1 MNNYPIMRNIM
12 DLAQRATWD
21 HALSLGEETVAAW
34 AGKARLD
41 AIRRVYLVGC
51 GTSCYAGEVGR
62 NILEQ
67 IAHLPGQAMHAF
79 NFAHYLE
86 PAVLGADALLIAIST
101 SGDTQTVVDALNHAR
116 QSGAQTLALTAFAD
130 GRVAQAAD
138 SVVLSGGETDLT
150 PVKSKS
156 YVQCLVSLFLIAL
169 ALAEARGQADAAQR
183 AYWLGQID
191 RAAEGAHHFLQNQM
205 ADVQALVETYGEAP
219 MVFMLASGP
228 NLGTVQEGALKVIE
242 MAKMF
247 SEPTELEDFLHGRYR
262 EVDQVNPMF
271 FIAPH
276 GRSSEHVL
284 DVLTINSHVK
294 APSVVFTDV
303 VTEGIRELATQV
315 VQMPGGLD
323 ELATPLLYVTPLHVF
338 AHQMA
343 IRRGWDP
350 LSRRYDD
357 IYPQRV
363 RYGNLA
369 AGLVR

>member
-1 MNNYPIMRNIM
+1 MNNIM
-12 DLAQRATWD
+12 DLADRATWD
-21 HALSLGEETVAAW
+21 HALTLGEETVGAW
-34 AGKARLD
+34 TRTARLSG
-41 AIRRVYLVGC
+41 IRRIYLVGC

-79 NFAHYLE
+79 NLANYVDS
-86 PAVLGADALLIAIST
+86 AVLDPDVLLIGIST
-101 SGDTQTVVDALNHAR
+101 TGGTQAVVDALNHGR
-116 QSGAQTLALTAFAD
+116 QSGAQTLALTAFA
-130 GRVAQAAD
+130 GSPVAQAAD
-138 SVVLSGGETDLT
+138 GVVLSGGESDLT

-169 ALAEARGQADAAQR
+169 ALADARGKADAARR

-191 RAAEGAHHFLQNQM
+191 KAAKGARLFLQNRRG
-205 ADVQALVETYGEAP
+205 DVQALVEAYGEAP

-262 EVDQVNPMF
+262 EVDQVNPVF
-271 FIAPH
+271 FIAPQ
-276 GRSSEHVL
+276 GRSSAHVL
-284 DVLTINSHVK
+284 DVLTINSHIK

-303 VTEGIRELATQV
+303 VTEGIRALATHV
-315 VQMPGGLD
+315 VQLPVVLD
-323 ELATPLLYVTPLHVF
+323 ELATPLLYATPLHVF
-338 AHQMA
+338 GHQMA

-357 IYPQRV
+357 LYPQRV
-363 RYGNLA
+363 RYGNLE
-369 AGLVR
+369 AGLAP